1 MKRFFMLFALL
12 LLLPMQAAAEIMV
25 EGAWVRLPPPVAD
38 TAAAYMTIRNRGD
51 KDVEITAIET
61 AIATNPE
68 FHSMDMDGEM
78 MMMKKMEKVIVPAH
92 GGISFDP
99 GGNHLMLI
107 GLTRTLKTGEHLMMT
122 LKTSD
127 GESIMVHAE
136 VKDMR
141 GNKGDD
147 ARHSDH
153 MEMDDDM
160 KMDDDMQSHH
170 GMHH

>member
-1 MKRFFMLFALL
+1 MKRFFILFGLL
-12 LLLPMQAAAEIMV
+12 LLLPMQAAAEVII

-38 TAAAYMTIRNRGD
+38 TAAAYMTIRNHGD
-51 KDVEITAIET
+51 KDVEITGIET
-61 AIATNPE
+61 DVAEHPE
-68 FHSMDMDGEM
+68 FHSMEMDGEM
-78 MMMKKMEKVIVPAH
+78 MMMKKMAKVIVPAH

-107 GLTRTLKTGEHLMMT
+107 DLTRELKTGEHIMMT
-122 LKTSD
+122 IKTSD

-141 GNKGDD
+141 GGMD
-147 ARHSDH
+147 HSSH
-153 MEMDDDM
+153 KMSDDM
-160 KMDDDMQSHH
+160 SYHGGHDMH